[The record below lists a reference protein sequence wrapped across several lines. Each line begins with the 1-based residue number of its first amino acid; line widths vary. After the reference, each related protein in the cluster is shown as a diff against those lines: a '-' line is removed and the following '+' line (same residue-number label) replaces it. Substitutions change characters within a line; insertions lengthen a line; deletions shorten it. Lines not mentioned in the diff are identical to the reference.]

1 MDFRQRLEQSRIK
14 PIGSDVPADTEENFV
29 CPYFATD
36 KTKSP
41 ACLEL
46 RLSGGNHKA
55 IPYSY
60 FTEINF
66 EADAGIE
73 ILTTQ
78 KRICIV
84 GRNLGRLFDYL
95 VMYRVKFVQANIGN
109 DTEED
114 GLFVKEILVE
124 EV

>member
-1 MDFRQRLEQSRIK
+1 MIIKPPQLETMDFRQRLEQSRIK
-14 PIGSDVPADTEENFV
+14 PIGNDAPAELEENFA

-78 KRICIV
+78 KT
-84 GRNLGRLFDYL
+84 N
-95 VMYRVKFVQANIGN
+95 MYCWQKSYTIYIF
-109 DTEED
+109 
-114 GLFVKEILVE
+114 ILV
-124 EV
+124 